1 MNKKIL
7 RLMFFIIF
15 IILGILV
22 KNNLTSDFDLFVYN
36 FIIKFKSDT
45 LTSMFKIITY
55 MGSTPFIM
63 GLNILILMLILI
75 TKKEYLYLFPI
86 NSLLSVICNET
97 FKTIFKRVRPSILV
111 LLPEA
116 GYSYPSGHTM
126 ISVLFYGT
134 LIILINSLNIKYKKL
149 INIFLMLIILL
160 ISISRV
166 YLGVHYITD
175 VIGGYLL
182 ALTVIVT
189 KKEILK

>member
-1 MNKKIL
+1 MNRKII
-7 RLMFFIIF
+7 RLISFIIF

-22 KNNLTSDFDLFVYN
+22 KNNLSSGLDLLVYN
-36 FIIKFKSDT
+36 YIISFKSDI
-45 LTSMFKIITY
+45 LTNIFMVITY

-63 GLNILILMLILI
+63 VLNIIVLMLILKI
-75 TKKEYLYLFPI
+75 KKDYLYLLPI
-86 NSLLSVICNET
+86 NSLLSIIFNNI
-97 FKTIFKRVRPSILV
+97 FKIIFKRIRPSILV
-111 LLPEA
+111 LLPES

-134 LIILINSLNIKYKKL
+134 LIILVSSSNIKYKKL
-149 INIFLMLIILL
+149 IKLFLMLIILL

-182 ALTVIVT
+182 ATSIIVT